1 MSVTSRESLR
11 SSYWSSSHLLWDDL
25 WSSVIVLGWISVTVS
40 VSCHEMIISV
50 CCWSWFMIYSD
61 TRRSHEPRETLL
73 ILNIFDF
80 NEFHTKFLIHQI
92 IRIWKQQRNGYFF
105 QTSFMIM
112 LLLLKHKFLQFRTW
126 WHLWVLRDKILI
138 KLFNYIYIYILYW
151 ACYRHFSVDN
161 EAHVHENIQITLS
174 NFIWSNILNVI

>member
-1 MSVTSRESLR
+1 MISEAQSLFLSRVMR
-11 SSYWSSSHLLWDDL
+11 
-25 WSSVIVLGWISVTVS
+25 WSSVFAAGADLWFIQTPEDLMNPERLYWYSIYLTLMNFTQS
-40 VSCHEMIISV
+40 
-50 CCWSWFMIYSD
+50 SWFI
-61 TRRSHEPRETLL
+61 R
-73 ILNIFDF
+73 
-80 NEFHTKFLIHQI
+80 I

-174 NFIWSNILNVI
+174 NFICQTHIWSNILNVI